1 VSEDLGSAVLEL
13 RADGSGIDRDL
24 DATERNVGGRMSR
37 IGGGLAKVGGA
48 LTAGITVP
56 AALAAGKMVSL
67 ASDAAE
73 TANKLKVTFGG
84 ATDNVVARLDKF
96 AAATGASRYA
106 LREQAATVGALL
118 KPMGLSAKAHEDM
131 SVATVKL
138 SKDLSSFHN
147 VAEDDALEKL
157 RAGLVGEAEPLR
169 AMGVLLN
176 EANVKERA
184 YAMGIA
190 KRGEELTEAQKVQ
203 ARYAEILAQT
213 KDAQGDATNTA
224 DSFANRLKAVQNQ
237 ARDVGT
243 ELGAKLMPI
252 AEKLVAWAL
261 KGVNAFGQLS
271 PRMQMIVLVG
281 GGLAAIIPPILLGV
295 GALLMVLPALGAA
308 LGAIS
313 LPVVAVVAGL
323 VALGAAVVWLW
334 RNNEDFRD
342 GVKQIW
348 AQIQR
353 VIDTVLTE
361 LRATITVWVGWAKS
375 FWREFGDNIKNQ
387 AQTVWGGIRGVI
399 SGVLDVIRG
408 VIKTALSLLRG
419 DWQGAWDGLEL
430 IVSGAWTAIK
440 SLVGI
445 QLGLIKT
452 ALSTAWTAIKTVA
465 STAWDGFKDVIGD
478 AIGAVPGLARNAL
491 SGLGGLLADVG
502 ASAGAKFAGAIKGA
516 INAVLDKIRSFRIPG
531 FKIGKKKFG
540 GQRPFAGLPSF
551 ARGGITDGISIAGE
565 DGPEAIVPLGRSSRN
580 RSDRERVLREAGLDG
595 ARADRSG
602 PLIGEVNV
610 YDTNV
615 DVPQFVRT
623 VAWYERTV
631 GAY

>member
-1 VSEDLGSAVLEL
+1 MSESLGSAVLEL

-24 DATERNVGGRMSR
+24 DATERSVGGRMNR
-37 IGGGLAKVGGA
+37 IGGGMAKVGGV

-56 AALAAGKMVSL
+56 AALAAGKIVSL

-84 ATDNVVARLDKF
+84 ATSSVTARLDEF

-138 SKDLSSFHN
+138 AKDLSSFHN

-261 KGVNAFGQLS
+261 KGVNAFGDLS

-281 GGLAAIIPPILLGV
+281 GGLAAIIPPILLGL
-295 GALLMVLPALGAA
+295 GALLMVLPAIGAA
-308 LGAIS
+308 IGAIS
-313 LPVVAVVAGL
+313 LPLVAIVAGIA
-323 VALGAAVVWLW
+323 ALGAAVVWLW

-342 GVKQIW
+342 GVTAIW
-348 AQIQR
+348 EQVKAL
-353 VIDTVLTE
+353 VTGVLTG
-361 LRATITVWVGWAKS
+361 LRATITVWVGWAKA
-375 FWREFGDNIKNQ
+375 FWREYGDNIRNQ
-387 AQTVWGGIRGVI
+387 AQIAWGAIRGVI
-399 SGVLDVIRG
+399 TGVLAVIRG
-408 VIKTALSLLRG
+408 VIQTALAVLRG
-419 DWQGAWDGLEL
+419 DWKGAWDGLEL
-430 IVSGAWTAIK
+430 IVGGAWTAIK
-440 SLVGI
+440 ALVTAALAAVKLSLSTSWAA
-445 QLGLIKT
+445 IKT
-452 ALSTAWTAIKTVA
+452 AA
-465 STAWDGFKDVIGD
+465 STAWNGFKDLIGD
-478 AIGAVPGLARNAL
+478 AIGAVPGLARAAL
-491 SGLGGLLADVG
+491 GGLGGLLADVG
-502 ASAGAKFAGAIKGA
+502 ANAGAKFAGAIKAA
-516 INAVLDKIRSFRIPG
+516 INAVLSQIRSFRLPSV
-531 FKIGKKKFG
+531 KIGKKRIG
-540 GQRPFAGLPSF
+540 GGRPFAGLPSF

-565 DGPEAIVPLGRSSRN
+565 DGPEAIIPLGRSSRN
-580 RSDRERVLREAGLDG
+580 RSDRERVIREAGLDEP
-595 ARADRSG
+595 RERSG